1 MFPFYV
7 ILPENDKEDISLKQI
22 NETYFTNP
30 NPKNMTD
37 IESIIG
43 DDEQIL
49 WRGKPKKNAYVLNA
63 IFKMLPIA
71 LIWLLFD
78 GVFIGVLFGTGFI
91 EDMPPFAIIFF
102 IIFFLFHLAPVW
114 IWAVNIITAAR
125 QHKNLEYV
133 FTNKRI
139 IIKSGIIGIDFKN
152 LYYPDIQAVNLKVGF
167 IDKMLKVGDV
177 YVTASGSS
185 SVLFDIEDPYF
196 ITQKLQEIVIDI
208 KTDVQFPND
217 LRPKTNHGY
226 QTTHKGN

>member
-22 NETYFTNP
+22 DETYFTNP

-78 GVFIGVLFGTGFI
+78 GVFIGGEVSLPNT
-91 EDMPPFAIIFF
+91 
-102 IIFFLFHLAPVW
+102 LL
-114 IWAVNIITAAR
+114 R
-125 QHKNLEYV
+125 
-133 FTNKRI
+133 
-139 IIKSGIIGIDFKN
+139 IKSRKRRLSNFRA
-152 LYYPDIQAVNLKVGF
+152 L
-167 IDKMLKVGDV
+167 
-177 YVTASGSS
+177 
-185 SVLFDIEDPYF
+185 
-196 ITQKLQEIVIDI
+196 
-208 KTDVQFPND
+208 
-217 LRPKTNHGY
+217 
-226 QTTHKGN
+226 